1 MAHPD
6 SSTCSVHDGAVISD
20 SNGVIN
26 LAAEGLDAASQR
38 IMGPLIAFG
47 RNRWPWA
54 DSVHMATLAGQIN
67 NLANYYTPFWRTAMP
82 GTVSVKNGSSTITG
96 SGTNFLLPCGGSG
109 RTPLYGAV
117 FILHYPGLDLRD
129 HYTVWN
135 IVSCDG
141 PTSITVSG
149 DTYNGWPTVP
159 NYPWPNRPNGCTG
172 STWNWGYNGASP
184 ESNAPHNQWGSWT
197 YGVAPGNYY
206 DNTKS
211 FYAMYWRSGIDTYL
225 TAAHTLADSWWEL
238 PKLDQGY
245 GCYSGAASRFEQNN
259 NTCFA
264 VAAWRSMAL
273 AGVVLRALEEGPG
286 SPKWPG
292 LRVIWQLANWWETL
306 RTGDQGVDQRENGY
320 AIGILGLCAITDP
333 DATQSNTC
341 KASLVSI
348 LPKWTAAKRADLG
361 GSWGS
366 LYPLNPYTSISEN
379 GGGGTVCVSHNST
392 SVTGSGLSPDWS
404 AINGQGTGWSL
415 GTFSNL
421 RGRSLNHPAYHA
433 AGDSQTYAF
442 TVTSPTSMTIT
453 PAYQGATAC
462 GRGYL
467 IGYPQGGG
475 STAAT
480 AGFVG
485 WGIQPYALGIL
496 GEGFFLA
503 GDAISTYDPAN
514 AAIYKQHGDA
524 IVQWLISKGSNPAY
538 GGFYNGTYVVGC
550 TPPVSPTNIA
560 CYCGGCSS
568 VADSGTRL
576 GPLEA
581 SRAFSEDYLVFGSA
595 ATKTAMDAFFDEMF
609 SKPGTGGPNADG
621 YYLNQYDPGGLF
633 VSGVPPAGTAPKWTG
648 QACGYT
654 EGCDMWPA
662 VRFAA
667 GAGPKPNI
675 SSGVSGGVG
684 WSGRVSF

>member
-1 MAHPD
+1 
-6 SSTCSVHDGAVISD
+6 
-20 SNGVIN
+20 
-26 LAAEGLDAASQR
+26 L
-38 IMGPLIAFG
+38 
-47 RNRWPWA
+47 
-54 DSVHMATLAGQIN
+54 
-67 NLANYYTPFWRTAMP
+67 
-82 GTVSVKNGSSTITG
+82 
-96 SGTNFLLPCGGSG
+96 
-109 RTPLYGAV
+109 
-117 FILHYPGLDLRD
+117 
-129 HYTVWN
+129 
-135 IVSCDG
+135 
-141 PTSITVSG
+141 
-149 DTYNGWPTVP
+149 
-159 NYPWPNRPNGCTG
+159 
-172 STWNWGYNGASP
+172 TWNWGYNGASP
-184 ESNAPHNQWGSWT
+184 ELNAPHNQWGSWT

-245 GCYSGAASRFEQNN
+245 GCYSGAAIGFEQNN

-292 LRVIWQLANWWETL
+292 LRVIWQLANWWEAL
-306 RTGDQGVDQRENGY
+306 PGGDQGVDQRENGY
-320 AIGILGLCAITDP
+320 AIGILGLCAIADP
-333 DATQSNTC
+333 DSTQSNTC

-348 LPKWTAAKRADLG
+348 LPKWTSAKRADLG

-366 LYPLNPYTSISEN
+366 FYLLNPYTSISEN
-379 GGGGTVCVSHNST
+379 GGGGTVCVTHNST

-415 GTFSNL
+415 GTFWTFGGDPSITPPTN
-421 RGRSLNHPAYHA
+421 A

-442 TVTSPTSMTIT
+442 TVTSPTSMTIS

-475 STAAT
+475 STAST

-514 AAIYKQHGDA
+514 FGPRRISGPEYRKETGCNSQAA
-524 IVQWLISKGSNPAY
+524 
-538 GGFYNGTYVVGC
+538 
-550 TPPVSPTNIA
+550 VS
-560 CYCGGCSS
+560 
-568 VADSGTRL
+568 R
-576 GPLEA
+576 
-581 SRAFSEDYLVFGSA
+581 
-595 ATKTAMDAFFDEMF
+595 
-609 SKPGTGGPNADG
+609 
-621 YYLNQYDPGGLF
+621 
-633 VSGVPPAGTAPKWTG
+633 
-648 QACGYT
+648 
-654 EGCDMWPA
+654 
-662 VRFAA
+662 
-667 GAGPKPNI
+667 
-675 SSGVSGGVG
+675 
-684 WSGRVSF
+684 